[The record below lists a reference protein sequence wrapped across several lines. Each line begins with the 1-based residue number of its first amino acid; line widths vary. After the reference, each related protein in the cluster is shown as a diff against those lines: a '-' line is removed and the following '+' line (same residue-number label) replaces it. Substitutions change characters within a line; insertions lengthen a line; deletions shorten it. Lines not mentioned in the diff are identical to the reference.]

1 MTGKPIIHMQLE
13 TEERPFDVVVYRAI
27 PFALARHADHE
38 KAKVDLKNFL
48 NEALADNYQQDNP
61 VTNALGRLRLE
72 QNATPEMRVM
82 MEEMDQLK
90 SGMNDIQR
98 TIGLLTTQLWV
109 RPNQPPT
116 ASNALGAIP
125 PGPVFRHLNWYGNP
139 CCINGGFGGNALTGF
154 RPLRGT

>member
-1 MTGKPIIHMQLE
+1 MQLAIE
-13 TEERPFDVVVYRAI
+13 GIPFDVAGYRAI
-27 PFALARHADHE
+27 KFARTQVDDIE
-38 KAKVDLKNFL
+38 KAKDDLKRSI
-48 NEALADNYQQDNP
+48 NEVLGPGYQSENP
-61 VTNALGRLRLE
+61 VTKARGRLELE
-72 QNATPEMRVM
+72 QNATPETRVL